1 MILRS
6 DDMFSINLTIK
17 DFQNIILWHEKAF
30 RNSDEIS
37 INDQETKIKIQ
48 AIMIHIK
55 ESIEQNSD
63 LCKGSRDL

>member
-6 DDMFSINLTIK
+6 DEMFSINLTVK

-37 INDQETKIKIQ
+37 INDQETKVKVQ
-48 AIMIHIK
+48 AIMIHFK
-55 ESIEQNSD
+55 ETIQQNSD
-63 LCKGSRDL
+63 MCTGNRDL